1 MQIVGELIMIFII
14 IVICTIRG
22 KPPPQKANRLT
33 TAARRP
39 GQGLKM
45 ANDTIW
51 QHGSQKKI
59 STSLHL
65 AWGHALLMPFSIE
78 F

>member
-22 KPPPQKANRLT
+22 KPPPQKANQLT
-33 TAARRP
+33 TAARQP

-45 ANDTIW
+45 ANDMIW
-51 QHGSQKKI
+51 QHGSQKK
-59 STSLHL
+59 
-65 AWGHALLMPFSIE
+65 
-78 F
+78 